1 MRKNIFVL
9 LIVVLGLSGCVIK
22 DGRDNE
28 VTPGKLAE
36 YGEFMLA
43 VNLNQPAYELA
54 ALLFIDEYMDAD
66 EETRADM
73 MKQYNASG
81 KIDILGESYFDVSY
95 FGQVAT
101 GMRPLAEN
109 GWNTGWT
116 LSSDGKT
123 WTNKKGVEIEPIYD
137 DEGFLGKLAVKYE
150 GVVEERLDV
159 KTSVSC
165 PDGPFVFSN
174 PLLVDSV
181 DKLFYCY
188 AFGNSLGD
196 SGITCRGKFR
206 VDICSDSETI
216 DWVVLSGVGSK
227 TLNAKTSR
235 D

>member
-1 MRKNIFVL
+1 M
-9 LIVVLGLSGCVIK
+9 IVVLGLSSCVIK

-66 EETRADM
+66 EETRAEM

-81 KIDILGESYFDVSY
+81 KIDILGDSYFDVSY

-101 GMRPLAEN
+101 GMRPFAEN

-116 LSSDGKT
+116 ISSDGKT

-137 DEGFLGKLAVKYE
+137 DEGFLAELAVQFE
-150 GVVEERLDV
+150 GVVEERLDM
-159 KTSVSC
+159 KTSLSC
-165 PDGPFVFSN
+165 PTGPIVFGN

-196 SGITCRGKFR
+196 YGITCRGTLR
-206 VDICSDSETI
+206 VDIVTDSDTL
-216 DWVVLSGVGSK
+216 DWVVLTGNGSK
-227 TLNAKTSR
+227 TINAKTSR

>member
-1 MRKNIFVL
+1 M
-9 LIVVLGLSGCVIK
+9 IVVLGLSSCVIK

-66 EETRADM
+66 EETRAEM

-81 KIDILGESYFDVSY
+81 KIDILGDSYFDVSY

-101 GMRPLAEN
+101 GMRPFAEN

-116 LSSDGKT
+116 ISSDGKT

-137 DEGFLGKLAVKYE
+137 DEGFLAELAVQFE
-150 GVVEERLDV
+150 GVVEERLNM
-159 KTSVSC
+159 KTSLSC
-165 PDGPFVFSN
+165 PTGPIVFGN

-196 SGITCRGKFR
+196 YGITCRGTLR
-206 VDICSDSETI
+206 VDIVTDSDTL
-216 DWVVLSGVGSK
+216 DWVVLTGTGSK
-227 TLNAKTSR
+227 TINAKTSR

>member
-1 MRKNIFVL
+1 M
-9 LIVVLGLSGCVIK
+9 IVVLGLSSCVIK

-66 EETRADM
+66 EETRAEM

-81 KIDILGESYFDVSY
+81 KIDILGDSYFDVSY

-101 GMRPLAEN
+101 GMRPFAEN
-109 GWNTGWT
+109 GWNTGWV

-137 DEGFLGKLAVKYE
+137 DEGFLAELAVQFE
-150 GVVEERLDV
+150 GVVEERLDM
-159 KTSVSC
+159 KTSLSC
-165 PDGPFVFSN
+165 PTGPIVFGN

-196 SGITCRGKFR
+196 YGITCRGTLR
-206 VDICSDSETI
+206 VDIVTDSDTL
-216 DWVVLSGVGSK
+216 DWVVLTGTGSK
-227 TLNAKTSR
+227 TINAKTSR

>member
-1 MRKNIFVL
+1 MAIMLVL
-9 LIVVLGLSGCVIK
+9 TGCVIK

-66 EETRADM
+66 EETRAEM

-81 KIDILGESYFDVSY
+81 KIDILGDSYFDVSY

-101 GMRPLAEN
+101 GMRPFAEN

-116 LSSDGKT
+116 ISSDGKT

-137 DEGFLGKLAVKYE
+137 DEGFLAELAVQFE
-150 GVVEERLDV
+150 GVVEERLDM
-159 KTSVSC
+159 KTSLSC
-165 PDGPFVFSN
+165 PTGPIVFSN

-196 SGITCRGKFR
+196 YGITCRGTLR
-206 VDICSDSETI
+206 VDIVTDTETI
-216 DWVVLSGVGSK
+216 DWIVLTGTGSK
-227 TLNAKTSR
+227 TLNSKTSQ

>member
-1 MRKNIFVL
+1 MSKNIFVL
-9 LIVVLGLSGCVIK
+9 LIVVLGLSSCVIK

-66 EETRADM
+66 EETRAEM

-81 KIDILGESYFDVSY
+81 KIDILGDSYFDVSY

-101 GMRPLAEN
+101 GMRPFAEN

-137 DEGFLGKLAVKYE
+137 DEGFLAELAVQFE
-150 GVVEERLDV
+150 GVVEERLDM
-159 KTSVSC
+159 KTSLSC
-165 PDGPFVFSN
+165 PTGPIVFSN
-174 PLLVDSV
+174 PLLVDDV
-181 DKLFYCY
+181 DKLFYSFAY
-188 AFGNSLGD
+188 GNSLSD
-196 SGITCRGKFR
+196 NGITCRGSFR
-206 VDICSDSETI
+206 VDIVTDTETI
-216 DWVVLSGVGSK
+216 DWVVLTGTGSK
-227 TLNAKTSR
+227 TINAKTSR